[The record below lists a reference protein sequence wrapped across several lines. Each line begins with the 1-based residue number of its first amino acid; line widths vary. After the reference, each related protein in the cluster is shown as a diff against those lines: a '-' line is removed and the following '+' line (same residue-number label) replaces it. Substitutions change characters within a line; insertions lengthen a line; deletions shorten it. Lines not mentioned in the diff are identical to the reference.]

1 MLESWGRLVH
11 RHRWTVLVLSLL
23 SSLTSIWVTTRGGQ
37 LDSGMVLEGTESG
50 RALAL
55 MEREL
60 PRRPVAFDL
69 IFGHRTWMATGPD
82 FRAAVERALAP
93 LRGHPRVAAVRTAWD
108 VTPPAAERLSR
119 DGRYTRVSV
128 ELEGQ
133 AAVVESMVFAGGG
146 SEAYAE
152 LRPLVRSDVLSVT
165 AAGALALHHD
175 FTELTR
181 RDVTR
186 AELVIL
192 PVVPVLLLVVFG
204 SVVAAAV
211 PFGVGLLAVA
221 GGMAGTLLLAR
232 VMSVSIYAPN
242 VVTMIGLAVAID
254 YSLFIVSRY
263 REEIGKRSPED
274 ALGRSLATAGS
285 AIIFSGL
292 TVAVGLLGLYSLRLG
307 NLGSVGLCGT
317 AVVGF
322 AVLYALTFLP
332 ALLAV
337 LGPRIDAWRLPWP
350 RVTRGRA
357 ERGMWVRVTN
367 LVMAHPWRVLVP
379 VTALLL
385 LLGAPF
391 ARIRLATTD
400 VGVLPPNAEGRRGQD
415 LLRRE
420 FPGQESTR
428 LIVIL
433 DWGARSPRA
442 AAQIAE
448 LHQLSRWLAAQP
460 DVARLDSFVDIDPS
474 VSLGQYQMLAAMP
487 PGARPVAIE
496 AALARTMGRHVSL
509 LVVHTLQP
517 ANSDAARQLVH
528 RIRREHPPGSAQILV
543 TGHSAF
549 DVDFLDLVRAHA
561 PLAVAVIVAVTYLV
575 LFVLLRSILLPLK
588 AVIVNFLSISASYG
602 ALVWIFQ
609 DGHLTRWLHFVPG
622 PIETATP
629 LIMFCVMFG
638 LSMDYGVL
646 LLSRIREEYQRSG
659 DNVIAVGTGLQH
671 TGRLIT
677 AAAAIM
683 ATVFFGF
690 AAADLVVI
698 KAIGIGM
705 GIAVLLDATIVR
717 ALLVPATM
725 RLLGRWNWWA
735 PAILTRL
742 PTPLHRH

>member
-1 MLESWGRLVH
+1 VLAAWGVLVH

-23 SSLTSIWVTTRGGQ
+23 SSATSLWLLTRGGR
-37 LDSGMVLEGTESG
+37 LDSGLLLEGTESG
-50 RALAL
+50 DALAL

-60 PRRPVAFDL
+60 PRRPLAFDL
-69 IFGHRTWMATGPD
+69 IFGHPTWPAGSGE
-82 FRAAVERALAP
+82 FRAEVDLALAP

-108 VTPPAAERLSR
+108 VTPPAPDRLSR
-119 DGRYTRVSV
+119 DGRHTRVSV
-128 ELEGQ
+128 ELAGP
-133 AAVVESMVFAGGG
+133 AAVVESMVFAAAG

-152 LRPLVRSDVLSVT
+152 LRPLVRSTALSVT
-165 AAGALALHHD
+165 AAGAVALHHD

-181 RDVTR
+181 RDVSR

-192 PVVPVLLLVVFG
+192 PVVPVLLLVAFG
-204 SVVAAAV
+204 SVVAAIV

-221 GGMAGTLLLAR
+221 GGMASTFLLAR
-232 VMSVSIYAPN
+232 ATPVSVYAPN

-263 REEIGKRSPED
+263 REEVRRGPADE
-274 ALGRSLATAGS
+274 ALGRTMATAGA
-285 AIIFSGL
+285 AILFSGL
-292 TVAVGLLGLYSLRLG
+292 TVAVGLLGLYSLHLG
-307 NLGSVGLCGT
+307 NLGSIGLCGT
-317 AVVGF
+317 IVVAF

-332 ALLAV
+332 ALLAA
-337 LGPRIDAWRLPWP
+337 LGPHIDAWRLPWP
-350 RVTRGRA
+350 RRDRA
-357 ERGMWVRVTN
+357 AREHGLWVRLTAV
-367 LVMAHPWRVLVP
+367 VMAHPWRVLLP

-391 ARIRLATTD
+391 ARIRLATSD
-400 VGVLPPNAEGRRGQD
+400 VGVLPPGVEARRGED

-420 FPGQESTR
+420 FPGQETTR
-428 LIVIL
+428 LLLVL
-433 DWGARSPRA
+433 DWGERSPRG

-448 LHQLSRWLAAQP
+448 MHRLSRWLAQQP
-460 DVARLDSFVDIDPS
+460 DVARVESFVDLDRSI
-474 VSLGQYQMLAAMP
+474 SLSRYQMLAALP

-496 AALARTMGRHVSL
+496 AALQHMMGRHISL
-509 LVVHTLQP
+509 MVVHTPQA
-517 ANSDAARQLVH
+517 ANSDAARGLVD
-528 RIRREHPPGSAQILV
+528 RIRREHPGGSARLLV

-549 DVDFLDLVRAHA
+549 DVDFLALVRRHA
-561 PLAVAVIVAVTYLV
+561 PRAVAVIVAVTYLV
-575 LFVLLRSILLPLK
+575 LFALLGSVLLPIK
-588 AVIVNFLSISASYG
+588 AVVVNFLSISASYG

-609 DGHLTRWLHFVPG
+609 DGHLARWLNFAPG
-622 PIETATP
+622 PIDTATP

-646 LLSRIREEYQRSG
+646 LLSRIREEYAQSG
-659 DNVIAVGTGLQH
+659 DNAQAVAAGLEH

-705 GIAVLLDATIVR
+705 GIAVVLDATVVR

-735 PAILTRL
+735 PAGLARL
-742 PTPLHRH
+742 AVRARP